1 MNSILKKI
9 ALKQN
14 LKLEN
19 AKSLQGGDINE
30 VFLLECGSEKYVIK
44 INEASKYP
52 NMFES
57 EALGLKLLQVT
68 NTFKI
73 PKIIAAGVEGKTS
86 YLLLEYISTG
96 STYQVF
102 WKDFAYCLVK
112 LHQTTQNNF
121 GLKHNNYIGSLQQIN
136 NIESSA
142 SDFYINQ
149 RLIPQFKI
157 ADEFDFKFSSLERF
171 LKNISEEIPDEAP
184 SLIHG
189 DLWNGNYM
197 VSNKGEPTLIDPA
210 VAYAPREMDIA
221 MMHLFGGF
229 PQDVYSIYNEQ
240 FPLIENWKDRI
251 SLWQLYYL
259 LVHLNLFGSSYLS
272 QVKGIIKRYS

>member
-157 ADEFDFKFSSLERF
+157 ADELDFKFSSLERF
-171 LKNISEEIPDEAP
+171 FKNISEEIPDEAP

>member
-52 NMFES
+52 NMFEA

-68 NTFKI
+68 NSFKI

-157 ADEFDFKFSSLERF
+157 ADELDFKFSSLERF
-171 LKNISEEIPDEAP
+171 FKNISEEIQDEAP

>member
-19 AKSLQGGDINE
+19 AKSIQGGDINE

-52 NMFES
+52 NMFEA

-68 NTFKI
+68 NSFKI

-157 ADEFDFKFSSLERF
+157 ADELDFKFSSLERF
-171 LKNISEEIPDEAP
+171 FKNISEEIPDEAP

>member
-52 NMFES
+52 NMFEA

-157 ADEFDFKFSSLERF
+157 ADELDFKFSSLERF
-171 LKNISEEIPDEAP
+171 FKNISEEIPDEAP

>member
-52 NMFES
+52 NMFEA

-68 NTFKI
+68 NSFKI
-73 PKIIAAGVEGKTS
+73 PKIIAAGVEGNTS

-157 ADEFDFKFSSLERF
+157 ADELDFKFSSLERF
-171 LKNISEEIPDEAP
+171 FKNISEEIPDEAP

>member
-52 NMFES
+52 NMFEA

-68 NTFKI
+68 NSFKI
-73 PKIIAAGVEGKTS
+73 PKIIAAGVEGNTS

-112 LHQTTQNNF
+112 LHQTTKNNF

-157 ADEFDFKFSSLERF
+157 ADELDFKFSSLERF
-171 LKNISEEIPDEAP
+171 FKNISEEIPDEAP

-272 QVKGIIKRYS
+272 QVKGIIKQYS

>member
-44 INEASKYP
+44 INEASNYP
-52 NMFES
+52 NMFEA

-68 NTFKI
+68 ISFKI

-157 ADEFDFKFSSLERF
+157 ADELDFKFSSLERF
-171 LKNISEEIPDEAP
+171 FKNISEEIPDEAP

-272 QVKGIIKRYS
+272 QVKGIIKQYS

>member
-44 INEASKYP
+44 INEASNYP
-52 NMFES
+52 NMFEA

-68 NTFKI
+68 NSFKI

-157 ADEFDFKFSSLERF
+157 ADELDFKFSSLERF
-171 LKNISEEIPDEAP
+171 FKNISEEIPDEAP

-272 QVKGIIKRYS
+272 QVKGIIKQYS

>member
-19 AKSLQGGDINE
+19 VKSLQGGDINE

-157 ADEFDFKFSSLERF
+157 ADELDFKFSSLERF
-171 LKNISEEIPDEAP
+171 FKNISEEIPDEAP

>member
-1 MNSILKKI
+1 MLFPANPDSWR
-9 ALKQN
+9 
-14 LKLEN
+14 
-19 AKSLQGGDINE
+19 
-30 VFLLECGSEKYVIK
+30 LLCIYS
-44 INEASKYP
+44 
-52 NMFES
+52 
-57 EALGLKLLQVT
+57 Q
-68 NTFKI
+68 
-73 PKIIAAGVEGKTS
+73 
-86 YLLLEYISTG
+86 
-96 STYQVF
+96 
-102 WKDFAYCLVK
+102 
-112 LHQTTQNNF
+112 
-121 GLKHNNYIGSLQQIN
+121 
-136 NIESSA
+136 
-142 SDFYINQ
+142 
-149 RLIPQFKI
+149 
-157 ADEFDFKFSSLERF
+157 
-171 LKNISEEIPDEAP
+171 ISEEIPDEAP

-240 FPLIENWKDRI
+240 FPLVENWKDRI

>member
-157 ADEFDFKFSSLERF
+157 ADELDFKFSSLERF
-171 LKNISEEIPDEAP
+171 FKNISDEIPDEAP

>member
-96 STYQVF
+96 STYQIF

-157 ADEFDFKFSSLERF
+157 ADELDFKFSSLERF
-171 LKNISEEIPDEAP
+171 FKNISEEIPDEAP

>member
-52 NMFES
+52 NMFEA

-68 NTFKI
+68 NSFKI

-157 ADEFDFKFSSLERF
+157 ADELDFKFSSLERF
-171 LKNISEEIPDEAP
+171 FKNISEEIPDEAP

-272 QVKGIIKRYS
+272 QVKGIIKQYS

>member
-52 NMFES
+52 NMFEA

-68 NTFKI
+68 NSFKI

-112 LHQTTQNNF
+112 LHQTTKNNF

-157 ADEFDFKFSSLERF
+157 ADELDFKFSSLERF
-171 LKNISEEIPDEAP
+171 FKNISEEIPDEAP

>member
-1 MNSILKKI
+1 MNSVLKKI

-52 NMFES
+52 NMFEA

-68 NTFKI
+68 NSFKI

-112 LHQTTQNNF
+112 LHQTTKNNF

-157 ADEFDFKFSSLERF
+157 ADELDFKFSSLERF
-171 LKNISEEIPDEAP
+171 FKNISEEIPDEAP

-272 QVKGIIKRYS
+272 QVKGIIKQYS

>member
-1 MNSILKKI
+1 MNSVLKKI

-52 NMFES
+52 NMFEA

-68 NTFKI
+68 NSFKI

-157 ADEFDFKFSSLERF
+157 ADELDFKFSSLERF
-171 LKNISEEIPDEAP
+171 FKNISEEIPDEAP

-272 QVKGIIKRYS
+272 QVKGIIKQYS

>member
-68 NTFKI
+68 NSFKI

-157 ADEFDFKFSSLERF
+157 ADELDFKFSSLERF
-171 LKNISEEIPDEAP
+171 FKNISEEIPDEAP

>member
-52 NMFES
+52 NMFEA

-68 NTFKI
+68 NSFKI

-157 ADEFDFKFSSLERF
+157 ADELDFKFSYLERF
-171 LKNISEEIPDEAP
+171 FKNISEEIPDEAP

-197 VSNKGEPTLIDPA
+197 VANKGEPTLIDPA

-272 QVKGIIKRYS
+272 QVKGIIKQYS

>member
-52 NMFES
+52 NMFEA

-68 NTFKI
+68 NSFKI

-112 LHQTTQNNF
+112 LHQTTKNNF

-157 ADEFDFKFSSLERF
+157 ADELDFKFSSLERF
-171 LKNISEEIPDEAP
+171 FKNISEEIPDEAP

-272 QVKGIIKRYS
+272 QVKGIIKQYS